1 MKKTFLFFLLI
12 SVLNNVYGEDLQIQ
26 NNFNSENLFI
36 NSIPKSVGTSPNE
49 SKYFFLYNTFD
60 LKDKLDY
67 RIFKMALNG
76 YYKIPDKKTDYLIIA
91 DYSKL
96 SSEKRFFILNME
108 TLKLEEYTY
117 VAHGKNSGA
126 DLAVSF
132 SNKLNSY
139 KSSIGFYLTG
149 KPYNGRYGYS
159 LKLYGLEDGYN
170 SNAFKRG
177 VVIHG
182 ASASEPSYIEKF
194 GFLGRTEGCP
204 AVPKSMS
211 KKIIDKIKN
220 GSVLF
225 IYGNDT
231 KYLRDSKLIK

>member
-1 MKKTFLFFLLI
+1 MKKIFMHILL
-12 SVLNNVYGEDLQIQ
+12 VLIFSSIYGENLKFESIYDK
-26 NNFNSENLFI
+26 EKLFI
-36 NSIPKSVGTSPNE
+36 NTIPQDRETTIDE
-49 SKYFFLYNTFD
+49 SQYLFLYDSFD

-67 RIFKMALNG
+67 RIFKMALRG
-76 YYKIPDKKTDYLIIA
+76 YSKIKDRKKPYLIIV
-91 DYSKL
+91 DYSKV
-96 SSEKRFFILNME
+96 SSEKRFFVLNMK
-108 TLKLEEYTY
+108 TFILEDYTY

-126 DLAVSF
+126 DIAVSF

-149 KPYNGRYGYS
+149 KTYNGRYGYS
-159 LKLYGLEDGYN
+159 LKLYGLEEGYN

-182 ASASEPSYIEKF
+182 ASASEPSYIKKF

-204 AVPKSMS
+204 ALPKSLN
-211 KKIIDKIKN
+211 KKIIEKIRN

-225 IYGNDT
+225 IYGNDK
-231 KYLRDSKLIK
+231 KYLRDSKYIR

>member
-1 MKKTFLFFLLI
+1 MKKILLSFLLI
-12 SVLNNVYGEDLQIQ
+12 SVLNNVYGENLQIQ
-26 NNFNSENLFI
+26 NNFNNENLFL
-36 NSIPKSVGTSPNE
+36 NSIPKNIGINSNE
-49 SKYFFLYNTFD
+49 SKYFFLYNSFD
-60 LKDKLDY
+60 LKEKLDY

-76 YYKIPDKKTDYLIIA
+76 YYKIQNKKTNYLIIT
-91 DYSKL
+91 DYSKI

-108 TLKLEEYTY
+108 TLKLEDYTY

-139 KSSIGFYLTG
+139 KSSVGFYLTG

-159 LKLYGLEDGYN
+159 LKLYGLEEGYN

-182 ASASEPSYIEKF
+182 ASASEPNYINKF

-204 AVPKSMS
+204 AVPKSIN

-231 KYLRDSKLIK
+231 KYLRDSKFIK